1 MSAWFEIA
9 IVLALVVLNGFFAMA
24 EMAVVNARRI
34 RLQQLSDEGNRKAT
48 AALALADD
56 PGRLLSA
63 VQVGITLINIFAGAF
78 GGATLGA
85 RLGGTL
91 EELVPAFASY
101 AQSIGFGL
109 VLVAITAVSIVIGE
123 LVPKRIS
130 LAQPEVIALRVA
142 RPLQIFIM
150 VARPFVWLLERS
162 TATIL
167 AVMGVRTSTGQEVTE
182 EEVKLAIAEGT
193 EAGVI
198 DAIEERMIHG
208 VLALA
213 DRPVTALMT
222 PRPDVYW
229 IDLDDAPDAVGREI
243 ADCPYSRLV
252 VARGGDLSNPVGVV
266 QKKDL
271 LNEMI
276 TGKGLRI
283 EALVRRPVY
292 VPETISCMR
301 MLERFRAIPLHIAF
315 VVDEYG
321 DFVGLVTLTDVLAAI
336 AGEIREEQDTPADEL
351 VRRADGSW
359 LVDGRA
365 AIDQV
370 VSRLELR
377 LDGAGSF
384 HTAAGLALDRLARI
398 PNEGDHFDIDGW
410 KVEVIDMDGNRVDK
424 LLFVPLQNAE
434 AAQAAK

>member
-1 MSAWFEIA
+1 MSAWFELA
-9 IVLALVVLNGFFAMA
+9 IVFGLVIVNGFFAMA
-24 EMAVVNARRI
+24 EMAVVNSRRI
-34 RLQQLSDEGNRKAT
+34 RLQQMADEGNRPA
-48 AALALADD
+48 AQALALADD

-63 VQVGITLINIFAGAF
+63 VQVGISLIGIFAGAF

-85 RLGGTL
+85 RLGGYL
-91 EELVPAFASY
+91 ETTFPVIAPY
-101 AQSIGFGL
+101 AQSIAFGL
-109 VLVAITAVSIVIGE
+109 VVVAITAVSIVVGE
-123 LVPKRIS
+123 LVPKRIALS
-130 LAQPEVIALRVA
+130 QPETIALRVA

-150 VARPFVWLLERS
+150 VARPFVWLLERW

-167 AVMGVRTSTGQEVTE
+167 AVLGVRTSTGQEVTE

-198 DAIEERMIHG
+198 DEAEERMIHG

-229 IDLDDAPDAVGREI
+229 IDLNDDHETMAREV
-243 ADCPYSRLV
+243 AESPYSRLV
-252 VARGGDLSNPVGVV
+252 VARNGDLSNPVGVV
-266 QKKDL
+266 EKKEL

-276 TGKGLRI
+276 AGRGLRI

-292 VPETISCMR
+292 VPETISAMR

-336 AGEIREEQDTPADEL
+336 AGEIREEYGPPAEEL
-351 VRRADGSW
+351 VRRPDGSW

-365 AIDQV
+365 SIDQV
-370 VSRLELR
+370 VNQLELR
-377 LDGAGSF
+377 LDAMGAF

-398 PNEGDHFDIDGW
+398 PTEGDAFDLDGW
-410 KVEVIDMDGNRVDK
+410 RVEVIDMDGNRVDK
-424 LLFVPLQNAE
+424 LLFIPLQSADAPH
-434 AAQAAK
+434 AA

>member
-1 MSAWFEIA
+1 
-9 IVLALVVLNGFFAMA
+9 
-24 EMAVVNARRI
+24 
-34 RLQQLSDEGNRKAT
+34 
-48 AALALADD
+48 
-56 PGRLLSA
+56 
-63 VQVGITLINIFAGAF
+63 
-78 GGATLGA
+78 
-85 RLGGTL
+85 
-91 EELVPAFASY
+91 
-101 AQSIGFGL
+101 
-109 VLVAITAVSIVIGE
+109 
-123 LVPKRIS
+123 
-130 LAQPEVIALRVA
+130 
-142 RPLQIFIM
+142 
-150 VARPFVWLLERS
+150 
-162 TATIL
+162 
-167 AVMGVRTSTGQEVTE
+167 
-182 EEVKLAIAEGT
+182 
-193 EAGVI
+193 
-198 DAIEERMIHG
+198 
-208 VLALA
+208 
-213 DRPVTALMT
+213 
-222 PRPDVYW
+222 
-229 IDLDDAPDAVGREI
+229 
-243 ADCPYSRLV
+243 
-252 VARGGDLSNPVGVV
+252 V

-434 AAQAAK
+434 AAHAAK

>member
-34 RLQQLSDEGNRKAT
+34 RLQQLADEGNHKAT

-78 GGATLGA
+78 GGATLGV

-109 VLVAITAVSIVIGE
+109 VLVAITAVSIVVGE

-130 LAQPEVIALRVA
+130 LAQPEAIALRVA

-229 IDLDDAPDAVGREI
+229 IDLEDAPDAIRREI

-252 VARGGDLSNPVGVV
+252 VARAGDLSNPVGVV

-336 AGEIREEQDTPADEL
+336 AGEIREEQDKPADEL

-365 AIDQV
+365 AIDEV

-384 HTAAGLALDRLARI
+384 NTAAGLALDRLARI
-398 PNEGDHFDIDGW
+398 PNEGEHFDIDGW
-410 KVEVIDMDGNRVDK
+410 KVEVVDMDGNRVDK
-424 LLFVPLQNAE
+424 LLFVPLQSAD
-434 AAQAAK
+434 APQPAK

>member
-1 MSAWFEIA
+1 MSAWFELA
-9 IVLALVVLNGFFAMA
+9 IVLGLVFVNAFFAMA
-24 EMAVVNARRI
+24 EMAVVNSRRI
-34 RLQQLSDEGNRKAT
+34 RLQQMADDGSRPA
-48 AALALADD
+48 AHALALADD

-63 VQVGITLINIFAGAF
+63 VQVGITLIGIFAGAF

-85 RLGGTL
+85 RLGGYL
-91 EELVPAFASY
+91 ESTFPVIAPY
-101 AQSIGFGL
+101 AQSIAFAI
-109 VLVAITAVSIVIGE
+109 VVFAITAVSIVVGE
-123 LVPKRIS
+123 LVPKRIALS
-130 LAQPEVIALRVA
+130 QPETIALRVA

-167 AVMGVRTSTGQEVTE
+167 AVLGVRTGTGQEVTE

-198 DAIEERMIHG
+198 DEAEERMIHG

-229 IDLDDAPDAVGREI
+229 IDLNDDAETTAREI
-243 ADCPYSRLV
+243 SESPYSRLV
-252 VARGGDLSNPVGVV
+252 VARNGDLSNPLGVV
-266 QKKDL
+266 EKKDL

-292 VPETISCMR
+292 VPETISAMR

-321 DFVGLVTLTDVLAAI
+321 DFVGLVTLTDVLSAI
-336 AGEIREEQDTPADEL
+336 AGEIREEYGPQQEEL
-351 VRRADGSW
+351 VRRPDGSW

-365 AIDQV
+365 PIDQV
-370 VSRLELR
+370 MTRLDLR
-377 LDGAGSF
+377 LDGTGTF

-398 PNEGDHFDIDGW
+398 PAEGDQFDLDGW
-410 KVEVIDMDGNRVDK
+410 RVEVIDMDGNRVDK
-424 LLFVPLQNAE
+424 LLFVPLQSADAPH
-434 AAQAAK
+434 AA